1 MCIRDRVVNN
11 SDAKAFMVELAPSVA
26 DYVMQMNANNEAL
39 LPEFEGRHFYITE
52 NKLAHIHSIKV
63 TSIVDTKKAEETY
76 NDALSFF

>member
-1 MCIRDRVVNN
+1 
-11 SDAKAFMVELAPSVA
+11 
-26 DYVMQMNANNEAL
+26 MQMNANNEAL